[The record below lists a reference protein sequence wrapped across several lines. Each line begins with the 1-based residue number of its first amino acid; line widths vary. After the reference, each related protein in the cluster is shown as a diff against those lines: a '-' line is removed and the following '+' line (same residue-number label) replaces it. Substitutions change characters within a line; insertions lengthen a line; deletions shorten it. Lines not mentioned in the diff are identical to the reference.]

1 MLTKV
6 IIDLRMKSLPLSIE
20 TCKCAGHTIQVL
32 VAKLHKSIKASA
44 FCFAE
49 RHAVETYHSYGLFH
63 LNDDIRFPQVEHF
76 SYGFHS
82 LYVLWRAFVTP
93 TPSQCLWE
101 SGQSFPRPCRRPPQ
115 RSTWVVWT
123 WGHCD
128 EDHLHLVGCVVP
140 SVWGNRVWNSIFVLM
155 KQAYCNI
162 CSGSTSL

>member
-63 LNDDIRFPQVEHF
+63 LNDDIRFPQVE
-76 SYGFHS
+76 
-82 LYVLWRAFVTP
+82 
-93 TPSQCLWE
+93 
-101 SGQSFPRPCRRPPQ
+101 PCDQMNMLR
-115 RSTWVVWT
+115 TIWMN
-123 WGHCD
+123 
-128 EDHLHLVGCVVP
+128 L
-140 SVWGNRVWNSIFVLM
+140 
-155 KQAYCNI
+155 KAYSMCNI
-162 CSGSTSL
+162 LLHSQYHLSPSWFHFL